1 MASRRLQI
9 RVTRAELYVDP
20 SPPRNDKRKHTK
32 VCVNTVRHLDS
43 GSTTDGAAHFTWLQA
58 SEAIAKLVVFGS
70 TSTGEF
76 QVPCRVD
83 GVTRKRRESIRKP
96 HATAIRRDPVGI
108 DCDPSPCQ
116 PGFVNAPYH
125 SGCLIIAKCLGD
137 WISNRGGILVR

>member
-76 QVPCRVD
+76 QVRVALTVSLAN
-83 GVTRKRRESIRKP
+83 GEKASGNRMRPPFAVIRSASTATRLL
-96 HATAIRRDPVGI
+96 A
-108 DCDPSPCQ
+108 SPD
-116 PGFVNAPYH
+116 
-125 SGCLIIAKCLGD
+125 S
-137 WISNRGGILVR
+137 